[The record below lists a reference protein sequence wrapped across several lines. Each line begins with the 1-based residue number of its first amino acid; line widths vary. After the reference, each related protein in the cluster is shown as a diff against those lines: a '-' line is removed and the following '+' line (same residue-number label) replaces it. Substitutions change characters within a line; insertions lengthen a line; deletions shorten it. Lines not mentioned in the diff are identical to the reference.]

1 MVNTDTTL
9 IVRDVGDIYIPLHE
23 LTLTIN
29 TKKIGLLT
37 FTFLR
42 EETRTP
48 CGCYKAECLI
58 NNG

>member
-9 IVRDVGDIYIPLHE
+9 VVRDVYIPLHE

-48 CGCYKAECLI
+48 PPAVVLRLECLI